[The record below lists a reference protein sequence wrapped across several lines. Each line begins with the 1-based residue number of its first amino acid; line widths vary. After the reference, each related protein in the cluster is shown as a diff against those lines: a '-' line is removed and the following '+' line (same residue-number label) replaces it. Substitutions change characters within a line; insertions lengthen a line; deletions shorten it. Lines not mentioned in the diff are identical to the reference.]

1 VPVKILFA
9 PDHTPELEVVKQMRR
24 AQQRVDFA
32 IFAFADSSAIETRG
46 DSAPTELRIRR
57 AIGPTEGRQSWAAT
71 PWLHDAMIEVSF
83 PCEEPG
89 FGKLHHKV
97 MVIDDAVVVAGSLNY
112 AAPANEYDDE
122 NILVLGSQFADL
134 TRQVCRSV
142 DPAACA
148 QAAPVLPGR
157 DRADHCGR
165 DAGGFA
171 LIEPTGEICSRH
183 GGRATAA
190 RDG

>member
-1 VPVKILFA
+1 
-9 PDHTPELEVVKQMRR
+9 
-24 AQQRVDFA
+24 
-32 IFAFADSSAIETRG
+32 
-46 DSAPTELRIRR
+46 
-57 AIGPTEGRQSWAAT
+57 
-71 PWLHDAMIEVSF
+71 
-83 PCEEPG
+83 
-89 FGKLHHKV
+89 
-97 MVIDDAVVVAGSLNY
+97 
-112 AAPANEYDDE
+112 
-122 NILVLGSQFADL
+122 VLGSQFANL
-134 TRQVCRSV
+134 MRQVCRPV